1 MATNNF
7 TSVNPTGIYA
17 IDLLNDEGAQ
27 DDLDLIHENVI
38 RELQGMGL
46 DTREQDC
53 LGSQEGWLFGMV
65 YGVDN
70 GNYEYVTVELQTRNG
85 YYEGANLDYVVGYLV
100 DGVECDDESLED
112 AYVFNGRK
120 QDYVEISKTRVKRL
134 RAQARA
140 IVKKIDKVYSNN
152 TTVLRKVGQFNNGEA
167 IYESV

>member
-1 MATNNF
+1 MRRR
-7 TSVNPTGIYA
+7 
-17 IDLLNDEGAQ
+17 LN
-27 DDLDLIHENVI
+27 
-38 RELQGMGL
+38 
-46 DTREQDC
+46 
-53 LGSQEGWLFGMV
+53 
-65 YGVDN
+65 N

-100 DGVECDDESLED
+100 DGDEYDDESLED
-112 AYVFNGRK
+112 AYVFNKRK

-167 IYESV
+167 MYESV